1 MVWIARNALKAH
13 NYMRFNAIAGG
24 QVMSV
29 EIRSALAAA
38 IRRLALCL
46 TCLLSM
52 SSVVDAFDLGHKRPR
67 GMDLAKLSQLTTH
80 EGRLLA
86 PAALKGRPFVVAFG
100 FTQCPD
106 VCPTTLLDLSNHLTA
121 LGPQGDKLAVLFVT
135 VDPERDTVEHLKSYL
150 TSFDPRIIGLTGH
163 YADVAAAA
171 GALDAFYERVEKKDG
186 SYSMDHTVKVHF
198 FDRYGLLATSID
210 MLKAPPER
218 VKDLMA
224 RLLAQ

>member
-1 MVWIARNALKAH
+1 MNVKI
-13 NYMRFNAIAGG
+13 G
-24 QVMSV
+24 
-29 EIRSALAAA
+29 SALAPAL
-38 IRRLALCL
+38 RRMALCL
-46 TCLLSM
+46 ACLLSM
-52 SSVVDAFDLGHKRPR
+52 PAIADAFDLGHKRPR
-67 GMDLAKLSQLTTH
+67 GMDLATLTQLTTH
-80 EGRLLA
+80 EGHLLDR
-86 PAALKGRPFVVAFG
+86 AALRGRPFVVAFG

-106 VCPTTLLDLSNHLTA
+106 VCPTTLLDLSNHLSA

-135 VDPERDTVEHLKSYL
+135 VDPERDTTEHLKSYL

-163 YADVAAAA
+163 SADIAAAA

-210 MLKAPPER
+210 MLRAPPER
-218 VKDLMA
+218 VKALMA